1 MAAMVQKMH
10 AGKTLGTTQPP
21 SNNRP
26 PTSTLTPE
34 DQAGTSTENRQ
45 GNEEPE
51 RGGILKLIHA
61 LRNSTQ
67 ACQENEVGDE
77 CSTGIV
83 RQVFKFR
90 A

>member
-1 MAAMVQKMH
+1 MAAMVQKMR

-26 PTSTLTPE
+26 PTSTSTPE

-51 RGGILKLIHA
+51 RGGILKSIHA
-61 LRNSTQ
+61 LRKQHPGMSGKTKLVMN
-67 ACQENEVGDE
+67 AA
-77 CSTGIV
+77 
-83 RQVFKFR
+83 QV
-90 A
+90 